1 MGAPPPA
8 IAACGAGI
16 SALSLAELAD
26 RLRRVRATSEALIA
40 SLEPEDLCL
49 QGMADASPPKW
60 HLGHTTWF
68 FSTFVLAPHAARLLP
83 DDGGDWQPPDPRWGY
98 LFNSYYEAV
107 GCRQPRPQRGL
118 LTRPPIATVLDW
130 RRRVDRAL
138 EALLESLERCDDR
151 ALIQEL
157 APLLELG
164 LQHEQQ
170 HQELLLMDLLDGFA
184 RQPLAPAY
192 RRDGE
197 GPEALWRGRCRQDKK
212 IDRTWLRFEGG
223 LVEIG
228 HPSPLRPAAVSG
240 ASSPGL
246 SQRKPGLGHWGME
259 AWRQPLE
266 PGTPCRPDAVAE
278 SAAVDASESSGD
290 VAPPAAGADAM
301 PLGAAPDTTAGSFHF
316 DNEAPRHRQ
325 WLEPFALASKLVR
338 NSEFEAFIADGG
350 YRRPELWMSE
360 GWAVVQQRGWQTPRY
375 WRGDEEF
382 SLAGLQR
389 RDPEAPVR
397 HLSWFEADAFAR
409 WAGARLPSEA
419 EWEHAAAGG
428 SLSEAFGLLWQWT
441 ASPYRPYPGFQPAA
455 GAVGEYNGKFMSS
468 QFVLRGSCF
477 LTPDGHARLPY
488 RNFYPP
494 ASRWMAAG
502 LRLAR

>member
-1 MGAPPPA
+1 MGASPPA
-8 IAACGAGI
+8 IAARGAGL
-16 SALSLAELAD
+16 SALAE
-26 RLRRVRATSEALIA
+26 RLRRVRTASEALIA
-40 SLEPEDLCL
+40 PLEPEDLCL

-68 FSTFVLAPHAARLLP
+68 FSTFVLEPHAARLLL
-83 DDGGDWQPPDPRWGY
+83 DGPGDWQPPDPRWGY

-118 LTRPPIATVLDW
+118 LTRPPMAEVLAW
-130 RRRVDRAL
+130 RRRVDAAL
-138 EALLESLERCDDR
+138 DALLESLTRWGDG
-151 ALIQEL
+151 ALGREL
-157 APLLELG
+157 TDLLELG

-184 RQPLAPAY
+184 RQPLEPVY
-192 RRDGE
+192 RQDGE
-197 GPEALWRGRCRQDKK
+197 GPEALWRQRCGGSAGRACD
-212 IDRTWLRFEGG
+212 WLAFDGG

-228 HPSPLRPAAVSG
+228 HPSPAASPAQAPPG
-240 ASSPGL
+240 ALPDSPG
-246 SQRKPGLGHWGME
+246 
-259 AWRQPLE
+259 
-266 PGTPCRPDAVAE
+266 TDT
-278 SAAVDASESSGD
+278 
-290 VAPPAAGADAM
+290 GAFRLD
-301 PLGAAPDTTAGSFHF
+301 GSFHF
-316 DNEAPRHRQ
+316 DNEAPRHRH
-325 WLEPFALASKLVR
+325 WLEPFELASTLVR
-338 NSEFEAFIADGG
+338 NAEYAAFIADGG

-360 GWAVVQQRGWQTPRY
+360 GWAVIQERRWQAPRY
-375 WRGDEEF
+375 WRGDQEF
-382 SLAGLQR
+382 TLAGLQP
-389 RDPEAPVR
+389 RDPQAPVR

-419 EWEHAAAGG
+419 EWEHAAASG
-428 SLSEAFGLLWQWT
+428 SLPEAFGWLWQWT
-441 ASPYRPYPGFQPAA
+441 ASPYRPYPGFQPAP
-455 GAVGEYNGKFMSS
+455 GAVGEYNGKFMTS